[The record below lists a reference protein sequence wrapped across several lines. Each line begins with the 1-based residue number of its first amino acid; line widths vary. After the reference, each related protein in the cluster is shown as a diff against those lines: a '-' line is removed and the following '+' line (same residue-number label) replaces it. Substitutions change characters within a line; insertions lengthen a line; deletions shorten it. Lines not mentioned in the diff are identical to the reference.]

1 MKWEKDLRLPFS
13 CLLID
18 LCREAQQK
26 EERMLKDKILVA
38 DDEKSMR
45 EFLDIMLKKEGYKV
59 ALASNGEEVL
69 KLIEKDIFDL
79 ALVDIRMPKLDG
91 ISALKRIKS
100 FSPETIVI
108 IITAYASAD
117 TAIKAMKEGAYDYIT
132 KPFKIEEIKL
142 IIKNALEKK
151 QLQTENILLK
161 QVVRDRYHFENIIGQ
176 SSKMLELYDLME
188 KVAPTKT
195 NILITG
201 ESGTGKELVAK
212 AIHYN
217 SPRKDKPF
225 VTLNCGAIP
234 ESLIESELF
243 GHMKGAFTDA
253 ITTKKGLFEV
263 ADEGTIFLDEIS
275 ELPLM
280 MQVKLLRVL
289 QDKEFKRV
297 GGTEDIRVDVRIIS
311 ATNKDLEVAVRE
323 KQFREDLFYRLNV
336 IQIKLP
342 TLRERKED
350 IAALTKHFLKRYAED
365 LGKPITGISPE
376 ALRILVQYDYPG
388 NVRELQNI
396 IERAVALETAQELTP
411 QNLTSYLDD
420 QLPQKKGALH
430 LDLPSEGIDLEKVV
444 EDLERT
450 LLLKAL
456 DRTKGIKKKAADLL
470 HINFRSM
477 RYRLEKYGLNDTEE
491 S

>member
-1 MKWEKDLRLPFS
+1 M
-13 CLLID
+13 I
-18 LCREAQQK
+18 
-26 EERMLKDKILVA
+26 KDKILVA
-38 DDEKSMR
+38 DDEQSMR

-59 ALASNGEEVL
+59 SLASNGEEVA
-69 KLIEKDIFDL
+69 KLVDNDLFDL
-79 ALVDIRMPKLDG
+79 VLLDIRMPKLDG
-91 ISALKRIKS
+91 ISALKKIKS
-100 FSPETIVI
+100 NAPETIVI
-108 IITAYASAD
+108 MITAYASAD

-132 KPFKIEEIKL
+132 KPFKVEEIKL

-151 QLQTENILLK
+151 NLQKENILLK
-161 QVVRDRYHFENIIGQ
+161 QVVRDRFHFGNIIGQ
-176 SSKMLELYDLME
+176 SPKMVALYDLLE
-188 KVAPTKT
+188 KVSPTKT

-217 SPRKDKPF
+217 SPRKEKPF

-253 ITTKKGLFEV
+253 IATKKGLFEV

-275 ELPLM
+275 ELPLL

-289 QDKEFKRV
+289 QDREFKRV
-297 GGTEDIRVDVRIIS
+297 GGTEDIRVDVRIIA
-311 ATNKDLEVAVRE
+311 ATNKDLEEAVKE
-323 KQFREDLFYRLNV
+323 KRFREDLFYRLNV

-342 TLRERKED
+342 PLRDRKED
-350 IAALTKHFLKRYAED
+350 IQTLANHFLKKYSQELSKAIS
-365 LGKPITGISPE
+365 KISPE
-376 ALRILVQYDYPG
+376 ALQILLNYEYPG

-396 IERAVALETAQELTP
+396 IERAVALEGSQELTP
-411 QNLTSYLDD
+411 HNLSSYLSE
-420 QLPQKKGALH
+420 QPLLKKGPI
-430 LDLPSEGIDLEKVV
+430 DIEIPNEGIDLEKIV
-444 EDLERT
+444 EDLERS

-456 DRTKGIKKKAADLL
+456 DRTKGIKKKAAELL

-477 RYRLEKYGLNDTEE
+477 RYRLEKYGLNHGVDSELG
-491 S
+491 

>member
-1 MKWEKDLRLPFS
+1 
-13 CLLID
+13 
-18 LCREAQQK
+18 
-26 EERMLKDKILVA
+26 MLKDKILVA
-38 DDEKSMR
+38 DDEQSMR
-45 EFLDIMLKKEGYKV
+45 EFLEIMFKKEGYHV
-59 ALASNGEEVL
+59 SLASNGEEVL
-69 KLIEKDIFDL
+69 KLAEKEIFDL
-79 ALVDIRMPKLDG
+79 VLLDIRMPRLDG
-91 ISALKRIKS
+91 ISALKKIKAL
-100 FSPETIVI
+100 SPETIVI
-108 IITAYASAD
+108 MITAYASAD

-132 KPFKIEEIKL
+132 KPFKLDEIKL

-151 QLQTENILLK
+151 NLQRENILLK
-161 QVVRDRYHFENIIGQ
+161 QVVRERYHFDNIIGQ
-176 SSKMLELYDLME
+176 SSKMIVLYELLE

-234 ESLIESELF
+234 EFLIESELF

-253 ITTKKGLFEV
+253 IATKKGLFEL

-275 ELPLM
+275 ELPLL

-289 QDKEFKRV
+289 QDREFKRV

-311 ATNKDLEVAVRE
+311 ATNKDLEEGVRE
-323 KQFREDLFYRLNV
+323 KRFREDLFYRLNV
-336 IQIKLP
+336 IQIKIP
-342 TLRERKED
+342 PLREKRED
-350 IAALTKHFLKRYAED
+350 IPLLTTHFLKKYSEE
-365 LGKPITGISPE
+365 LNKNISGISPE
-376 ALRILVQYDYPG
+376 ALRILLGYDYPG

-396 IERAVALETAQELTP
+396 IERAVALEISQELSA
-411 QNLTSYLDD
+411 QNLSSYLDE
-420 QLPQKKGALH
+420 QLPMKKRP
-430 LDLPSEGIDLEKVV
+430 LDLEIPNEGIDLEKVV
-444 EDLERT
+444 EDLERM

-456 DRTKGIKKKAADLL
+456 EKTKGIKKKAADLL
-470 HINFRSM
+470 RINFRSM
-477 RYRLEKYGLNDTEE
+477 RYRLEKYGLNHEAD

>member
-1 MKWEKDLRLPFS
+1 M
-13 CLLID
+13 I
-18 LCREAQQK
+18 
-26 EERMLKDKILVA
+26 KDKILVA
-38 DDEKSMR
+38 DDEQSMR

-59 ALASNGEEVL
+59 SLASNGEEVA
-69 KLIEKDIFDL
+69 KLVENDLFDL
-79 ALVDIRMPKLDG
+79 VLLDIRMPKLDG
-91 ISALKRIKS
+91 ISALRKIKANA
-100 FSPETIVI
+100 PETIVI
-108 IITAYASAD
+108 MITAYASAD

-132 KPFKIEEIKL
+132 KPFKVEEIKL

-151 QLQTENILLK
+151 NLQKENVLLK
-161 QVVRDRYHFENIIGQ
+161 QAVRDRFHFGNIIGQ
-176 SSKMLELYDLME
+176 SPKMVVLYDLLE
-188 KVAPTKT
+188 KVSPTKT
-195 NILITG
+195 NILVTG

-217 SPRKDKPF
+217 SPRKEKPF

-253 ITTKKGLFEV
+253 IATKKGLFEV
-263 ADEGTIFLDEIS
+263 ADEGTIFLDEVS
-275 ELPLM
+275 ELPLL

-297 GGTEDIRVDVRIIS
+297 GGTEDIRVDVRIIA
-311 ATNKDLEVAVRE
+311 ATNKELEEAVKE
-323 KQFREDLFYRLNV
+323 KRFRDDLFYRLNV

-342 TLRERKED
+342 PLRDRRED
-350 IAALTKHFLKRYAED
+350 IQTLANHFLKKYSQE
-365 LGKPITGISPE
+365 LNKNILNISPE
-376 ALRILVQYDYPG
+376 ALQILLNYEYPG

-396 IERAVALETAQELTP
+396 IERAVALESSPDLTAH
-411 QNLTSYLDD
+411 NLSSYLSE
-420 QLPQKKGALH
+420 QPLLRKGPI
-430 LDLPSEGIDLEKVV
+430 DIEIPNEGIDLEKMV

-456 DRTKGIKKKAADLL
+456 DRTKGIKKKAAELL

-477 RYRLEKYGLNDTEE
+477 RYRLEKYGLNHGSD
-491 S
+491 SDLA

>member
-1 MKWEKDLRLPFS
+1 
-13 CLLID
+13 
-18 LCREAQQK
+18 
-26 EERMLKDKILVA
+26 
-38 DDEKSMR
+38 
-45 EFLDIMLKKEGYKV
+45 
-59 ALASNGEEVL
+59 
-69 KLIEKDIFDL
+69 
-79 ALVDIRMPKLDG
+79 
-91 ISALKRIKS
+91 
-100 FSPETIVI
+100 
-108 IITAYASAD
+108 
-117 TAIKAMKEGAYDYIT
+117 
-132 KPFKIEEIKL
+132 
-142 IIKNALEKK
+142 
-151 QLQTENILLK
+151 
-161 QVVRDRYHFENIIGQ
+161 
-176 SSKMLELYDLME
+176 
-188 KVAPTKT
+188 
-195 NILITG
+195 
-201 ESGTGKELVAK
+201 
-212 AIHYN
+212 
-217 SPRKDKPF
+217 
-225 VTLNCGAIP
+225 
-234 ESLIESELF
+234 
-243 GHMKGAFTDA
+243 MKGAFTDA

-311 ATNKDLEVAVRE
+311 ATNKDLEEAVRE

-350 IAALTKHFLKRYAED
+350 IVPLANHFLKKYAED
-365 LGKPITGISPE
+365 LGKPITVIAPE

-396 IERAVALETAQELTP
+396 IERAVALEMAQELTP
-411 QNLTSYLDD
+411 QNLSSYLDD
-420 QLPQKKGALH
+420 QLPQKKGALN
-430 LDLPSEGIDLEKVV
+430 LDLPIEGIDLEKVV

-477 RYRLEKYGLNDTEE
+477 RYRLEKYGLNDTGE

>member
-1 MKWEKDLRLPFS
+1 MIKDR
-13 CLLID
+13 
-18 LCREAQQK
+18 
-26 EERMLKDKILVA
+26 ILVA
-38 DDEKSMR
+38 DDEQSMR

-59 ALASNGEEVL
+59 SLASNGEEVA
-69 KLIEKDIFDL
+69 KLVENDLFDL
-79 ALVDIRMPKLDG
+79 VLMDIRMPKLDG
-91 ISALKRIKS
+91 ISALKKIKANA
-100 FSPETIVI
+100 PETVVI
-108 IITAYASAD
+108 MITAYASAD

-132 KPFKIEEIKL
+132 KPFKVEEIKL

-151 QLQTENILLK
+151 NLQKENILLK
-161 QVVRDRYHFENIIGQ
+161 QAVKDRFHFGNIIGQ
-176 SSKMLELYDLME
+176 SPKMVALYDLLE
-188 KVAPTKT
+188 KVSPTKT

-253 ITTKKGLFEV
+253 IATKKGLFEV

-275 ELPLM
+275 ELPLL

-297 GGTEDIRVDVRIIS
+297 GGTEDIRVDVRIIA
-311 ATNKDLEVAVRE
+311 ATNKELEEAVKE
-323 KQFREDLFYRLNV
+323 KRFREDLFYRLNV

-342 TLRERKED
+342 PLRDRRED
-350 IAALTKHFLKRYAED
+350 IQTLADHFLKKYSQE
-365 LGKPITGISPE
+365 LSKNIMKISPE
-376 ALRILVQYDYPG
+376 ALQILLNYGYPG

-396 IERAVALETAQELTP
+396 IERAVALESSPDLTAH
-411 QNLTSYLDD
+411 NLSSYLSE
-420 QLPQKKGALH
+420 QPLLRKGPI
-430 LDLPSEGIDLEKVV
+430 DIEIPNEGVDLEKMV

-456 DRTKGIKKKAADLL
+456 DKTKGIKKKAAELL

-477 RYRLEKYGLNDTEE
+477 RYRLEKYGLNHGSDSELA
-491 S
+491 

>member
-1 MKWEKDLRLPFS
+1 M
-13 CLLID
+13 I
-18 LCREAQQK
+18 
-26 EERMLKDKILVA
+26 KDKILVA
-38 DDEKSMR
+38 DDEQSMR

-59 ALASNGEEVL
+59 SLASNGEEVA
-69 KLIEKDIFDL
+69 KLVENDLFDL
-79 ALVDIRMPKLDG
+79 VLLDIRMPKLDG
-91 ISALKRIKS
+91 ISALRKIKANA
-100 FSPETIVI
+100 PETIVI
-108 IITAYASAD
+108 MITAYASAD

-132 KPFKIEEIKL
+132 KPFKVEEIKL

-151 QLQTENILLK
+151 NLQKENVLLK
-161 QVVRDRYHFENIIGQ
+161 QAVRDRFHFGNIIGQ
-176 SSKMLELYDLME
+176 SPKMVVLYDLLE
-188 KVAPTKT
+188 KVSPTKT
-195 NILITG
+195 NILVTG

-217 SPRKDKPF
+217 SPRKEKPF

-253 ITTKKGLFEV
+253 IATKKGLFEV
-263 ADEGTIFLDEIS
+263 ADEGTIFLDEVS
-275 ELPLM
+275 ELPLL

-297 GGTEDIRVDVRIIS
+297 GGTEDIRVDVRIIA
-311 ATNKDLEVAVRE
+311 ATNKELEEAVKE
-323 KQFREDLFYRLNV
+323 KRFRDDLFYRLNV

-342 TLRERKED
+342 PLRDRRED
-350 IAALTKHFLKRYAED
+350 IQTLADHFLKKYSQE
-365 LGKPITGISPE
+365 LNKNILNISPE
-376 ALRILVQYDYPG
+376 ALQILLNYEYPG

-396 IERAVALETAQELTP
+396 IERAVALESSPDLTAH
-411 QNLTSYLDD
+411 NLSSYLSE
-420 QLPQKKGALH
+420 QPLLRKGPI
-430 LDLPSEGIDLEKVV
+430 DIEIPNEGIDLEKMV

-456 DRTKGIKKKAADLL
+456 DRTKGIKKKAAELL

-477 RYRLEKYGLNDTEE
+477 RYRLEKYGLNHGSD
-491 S
+491 SDLA

>member
-1 MKWEKDLRLPFS
+1 M
-13 CLLID
+13 I
-18 LCREAQQK
+18 
-26 EERMLKDKILVA
+26 KDKILVA
-38 DDEKSMR
+38 DDEQSMR
-45 EFLDIMLKKEGYKV
+45 EFLDIMLKKEEYKV
-59 ALASNGEEVL
+59 SLASNGEEVV
-69 KLIEKDIFDL
+69 KLIDNDLFDL
-79 ALVDIRMPKLDG
+79 VLLDIRMPKLDG
-91 ISALKRIKS
+91 ISALKKIKAIA
-100 FSPETIVI
+100 PETIVI
-108 IITAYASAD
+108 MITAYASAD

-151 QLQTENILLK
+151 NLQKENILLK
-161 QVVRDRYHFENIIGQ
+161 RVVRDRYHFGNIIGQ
-176 SSKMLELYDLME
+176 SPKMVVLYDLLE
-188 KVAPTKT
+188 KVSPTKT

-217 SPRKDKPF
+217 SPRKEKPF

-253 ITTKKGLFEV
+253 IATKKGLFEV

-275 ELPLM
+275 ELPLL

-311 ATNKDLEVAVRE
+311 ATNKDLEEGVKE
-323 KQFREDLFYRLNV
+323 KRFREDLFYRLNV

-342 TLRERKED
+342 PLRDRKED
-350 IAALTKHFLKRYAED
+350 VQILANHFLKKYSEELNKNIA
-365 LGKPITGISPE
+365 KISPE
-376 ALRILVQYDYPG
+376 AFPILLNYEYPG

-396 IERAVALETAQELTP
+396 IERAVALESNQELTAH
-411 QNLTSYLDD
+411 NLSSYLNE
-420 QLPQKKGALH
+420 QHLLRKGPI
-430 LDLPSEGIDLEKVV
+430 DIEIPNEGIDLEKMV

-456 DRTKGIKKKAADLL
+456 DKTKGIKKKAAELL

-477 RYRLEKYGLNDTEE
+477 RYRLEKYGLNHGVDSELG
-491 S
+491 

>member
-1 MKWEKDLRLPFS
+1 M
-13 CLLID
+13 I
-18 LCREAQQK
+18 
-26 EERMLKDKILVA
+26 KDKILVA
-38 DDEKSMR
+38 DDEQSMR

-59 ALASNGEEVL
+59 SLASNGEEVV
-69 KLIEKDIFDL
+69 KLVESDVFDL
-79 ALVDIRMPKLDG
+79 VLLDIRMPKLDG
-91 ISALKRIKS
+91 ISSLKKIKVNA
-100 FSPETIVI
+100 PETIVI
-108 IITAYASAD
+108 MITAYASAD

-132 KPFKIEEIKL
+132 KPFKVEEIKL

-151 QLQTENILLK
+151 NLQKENTLLK
-161 QVVRDRYHFENIIGQ
+161 QAVRDRFHFGNIIGQ
-176 SSKMLELYDLME
+176 SPKMVTLYDLLE
-188 KVAPTKT
+188 KVSPTKT
-195 NILITG
+195 NILLTG

-253 ITTKKGLFEV
+253 IATKKGLFEV

-275 ELPLM
+275 ELPLL

-297 GGTEDIRVDVRIIS
+297 GGTEDIRVDVRIIA
-311 ATNKDLEVAVRE
+311 ATNKELEEAVKE
-323 KQFREDLFYRLNV
+323 KHFREDLFYRLNV

-342 TLRERKED
+342 PLRDRRED
-350 IAALTKHFLKRYAED
+350 IQTLANHFLKKYSQE
-365 LGKPITGISPE
+365 LSKNISKISPE
-376 ALRILVQYDYPG
+376 AIQILMNYEYPG

-396 IERAVALETAQELTP
+396 IERAVALESSSDLTAH
-411 QNLTSYLDD
+411 NLSSYLSE
-420 QLPQKKGALH
+420 QPLQKKGAI
-430 LDLPSEGIDLEKVV
+430 DIEIPSEGIDLERMV

-456 DRTKGIKKKAADLL
+456 DRTKGIKKKAAELL

-477 RYRLEKYGLNDTEE
+477 RYRLEKYGLNHGSD
-491 S
+491 SDLA

>member
-1 MKWEKDLRLPFS
+1 
-13 CLLID
+13 
-18 LCREAQQK
+18 
-26 EERMLKDKILVA
+26 MLKDKILVA

-59 ALASNGEEVL
+59 TLASNGEEVM

-79 ALVDIRMPKLDG
+79 ALVDIRMPRQDG
-91 ISALKRIKS
+91 ISVLKKIKS
-100 FSPETIVI
+100 ISPETVVIVM
-108 IITAYASAD
+108 TAYASAD

-132 KPFKIEEIKL
+132 KPFKIDEIKL
-142 IIKNALEKK
+142 IIQNALEKK
-151 QLQTENILLK
+151 HLQKENLLLK

-176 SSKMLELYDLME
+176 SSKMLELYDLLE

-243 GHMKGAFTDA
+243 GHMRGAFTDA
-253 ITTKKGLFEV
+253 ISTKKGLFEV

-289 QDKEFKRV
+289 QDGEFKRV

-311 ATNKDLEVAVRE
+311 ATNKNLEEAVRE

-336 IQIKLP
+336 IQIRIP
-342 TLRERKED
+342 SLRERKED
-350 IAALTKHFLKRYAED
+350 IPLLTSHFLKKYSEE
-365 LGKPITGISPE
+365 LGKQISQISPE
-376 ALRILVQYDYPG
+376 ALRVLVQYDYPG

-396 IERAVALETAQELTP
+396 IERAMALETSQELTA
-411 QNLTSYLDD
+411 QNLSSYIEE
-420 QLPQKKGALH
+420 QLPIKKRP
-430 LDLPSEGIDLEKVV
+430 LDLEIPSEGVDLEKIV
-444 EDLERT
+444 EDVERT

-456 DRTKGIKKKAADLL
+456 DRTKGIKKKAAELL

-477 RYRLEKYGLNDTEE
+477 RYRLEKYGLNHDDEP
-491 S
+491 

>member
-1 MKWEKDLRLPFS
+1 M
-13 CLLID
+13 
-18 LCREAQQK
+18 QK
-26 EERMLKDKILVA
+26 EKILVA

-45 EFLDIMLKKEGYKV
+45 EFLEIMLRKEGYRV
-59 ALASNGEEVL
+59 TLASNGEEAVRWA
-69 KLIEKDIFDL
+69 EREIFDL
-79 ALVDIRMPKLDG
+79 ALLDIRMPKVDG
-91 ISALKRIKS
+91 LSALKKIKTL
-100 FSPETIVI
+100 SPETVVIVI
-108 IITAYASAD
+108 TAFASAD
-117 TAIKAMKEGAYDYIT
+117 TAIRAMKEGAYDYIT
-132 KPFKIEEIKL
+132 KPFKVDEIKL
-142 IIKNALEKK
+142 IIRNALEKK
-151 QLQTENILLK
+151 NLEKENLLLK
-161 QVVRDRYHFENIIGQ
+161 QVVQERYHFGNIVGQ
-176 SSKMLELYDLME
+176 SPKMLELYRLLE

-253 ITTKKGLFEV
+253 VSTKKGLFEV

-280 MQVKLLRVL
+280 MQVKLLRVI

-311 ATNKDLEVAVRE
+311 ATNKDLEEAVRE
-323 KQFREDLFYRLNV
+323 KRFREDLFYRLNV

-342 TLRERKED
+342 PLRERKED
-350 IAALTKHFLKRYAED
+350 IPLLADHFLKKYCEE
-365 LGKPITGISPE
+365 LGKSITRISPE
-376 ALRILVQYDYPG
+376 ALQFLMNYDFPG

-396 IERAVALETAQELTP
+396 IERAVALETGSQLSLE
-411 QNLTSYLDD
+411 NLSSYLEN
-420 QLPQKKGALH
+420 QLPAKKGAFDI
-430 LDLPSEGIDLEKVV
+430 DLPEEGIDLEKVV
-444 EDLERT
+444 ADLEKM

-456 DRTKGIKKKAADLL
+456 DRAKGVKKKAAELL
-470 HINFRSM
+470 RINFRSM
-477 RYRLEKYGLNDTEE
+477 RYRLDKYGLNSNGLESEEE

>member
-1 MKWEKDLRLPFS
+1 M
-13 CLLID
+13 I
-18 LCREAQQK
+18 
-26 EERMLKDKILVA
+26 KDKILVA
-38 DDEKSMR
+38 DDEQSMR
-45 EFLDIMLKKEGYKV
+45 EFLEIMLKKEGYKV
-59 ALASNGEEVL
+59 SLASNGDEVV
-69 KLIEKDIFDL
+69 KLVDNDLFDL
-79 ALVDIRMPKLDG
+79 VLLDIRMPKLDG
-91 ISALKRIKS
+91 ISALKKIKANA
-100 FSPETIVI
+100 PETIVI
-108 IITAYASAD
+108 MITAYASAD

-132 KPFKIEEIKL
+132 KPFKVEEIKL

-151 QLQTENILLK
+151 NLQKENILLK
-161 QVVRDRYHFENIIGQ
+161 QVVRDRYHFGNIIGQ
-176 SSKMLELYDLME
+176 SSKMMALYDLLE
-188 KVAPTKT
+188 KVSPTKT

-217 SPRKDKPF
+217 SPRKEKPF

-253 ITTKKGLFEV
+253 IATKKGLFEV

-275 ELPLM
+275 ELPLL

-311 ATNKDLEVAVRE
+311 ATNKDLEEAVKE
-323 KQFREDLFYRLNV
+323 KRFREDLFYRLNV

-342 TLRERKED
+342 PLRDRKED
-350 IAALTKHFLKRYAED
+350 IQILASHFLKKYSEE
-365 LGKPITGISPE
+365 LNKNILKISPE
-376 ALRILVQYDYPG
+376 ALQILLSYEYPG

-396 IERAVALETAQELTP
+396 IERAVALESSQELTAH
-411 QNLTSYLDD
+411 NLSSYLSE
-420 QLPQKKGALH
+420 QPFLKKGPI
-430 LDLPSEGIDLEKVV
+430 DIEIPNEGIDLEKMV

-456 DRTKGIKKKAADLL
+456 DKTKGIKKKAAELL

-477 RYRLEKYGLNDTEE
+477 RYRLEKYGLNHGMDSELG
-491 S
+491 

>member
-1 MKWEKDLRLPFS
+1 M
-13 CLLID
+13 I
-18 LCREAQQK
+18 
-26 EERMLKDKILVA
+26 KDKILVA
-38 DDEKSMR
+38 DDEQSMR

-59 ALASNGEEVL
+59 SLASNGEEVA
-69 KLIEKDIFDL
+69 KLVENDLFDL
-79 ALVDIRMPKLDG
+79 VLLDIRMPKLDG
-91 ISALKRIKS
+91 ISALKKIKANA
-100 FSPETIVI
+100 PETIVI
-108 IITAYASAD
+108 MITAYASAD

-132 KPFKIEEIKL
+132 KPFKVEEIKL

-151 QLQTENILLK
+151 NLQKENVLLK
-161 QVVRDRYHFENIIGQ
+161 QAVRDRFHFGNIIGQ
-176 SSKMLELYDLME
+176 SPKMVVLYDLLE
-188 KVAPTKT
+188 KVSPTKT
-195 NILITG
+195 NILVTG

-217 SPRKDKPF
+217 SPRKEKPF

-253 ITTKKGLFEV
+253 IATKKGLFEV
-263 ADEGTIFLDEIS
+263 ADEGTIFLDEVS
-275 ELPLM
+275 ELPLL

-297 GGTEDIRVDVRIIS
+297 GGTEDIRVDVRIIA
-311 ATNKDLEVAVRE
+311 ATNKELEEAVKE
-323 KQFREDLFYRLNV
+323 KRFRDDLFYRLNV

-342 TLRERKED
+342 PLRDRRED
-350 IAALTKHFLKRYAED
+350 IQTLANHFLKKYSQE
-365 LGKPITGISPE
+365 LNKNILNISLE
-376 ALRILVQYDYPG
+376 ALQILLNYEYPG

-396 IERAVALETAQELTP
+396 IERAVALESSPDLTAH
-411 QNLTSYLDD
+411 NLSSYLSE
-420 QLPQKKGALH
+420 QPLLRKGPI
-430 LDLPSEGIDLEKVV
+430 DIEIPNEGIDLEKMV

-456 DRTKGIKKKAADLL
+456 DRTKGIKKKAAELL

-477 RYRLEKYGLNDTEE
+477 RYRLEKYGLNHGSD
-491 S
+491 SDLA

>member
-1 MKWEKDLRLPFS
+1 
-13 CLLID
+13 
-18 LCREAQQK
+18 
-26 EERMLKDKILVA
+26 MLKDKILVA
-38 DDEKSMR
+38 DDEQSMR
-45 EFLDIMLKKEGYKV
+45 EFLEIMFKKEGYHV
-59 ALASNGEEVL
+59 SLAPNGEEVL
-69 KLIEKDIFDL
+69 KLAEKEIFDL
-79 ALVDIRMPKLDG
+79 VLLDIRMPRLDG
-91 ISALKRIKS
+91 ISVLKKLKAI
-100 FSPETIVI
+100 SPETIVI
-108 IITAYASAD
+108 MITAYASAD

-132 KPFKIEEIKL
+132 KPFKVEEIKL

-151 QLQTENILLK
+151 NLQQENILLK
-161 QVVRDRYHFENIIGQ
+161 QVVRDRYHFDNIIGQ
-176 SSKMLELYDLME
+176 SSKMLALYDLLE

-212 AIHYN
+212 AMHYN

-234 ESLIESELF
+234 EPLIESELF

-253 ITTKKGLFEV
+253 IATKKGLFEL

-275 ELPLM
+275 ELPLL

-311 ATNKDLEVAVRE
+311 ATNRDLEEGVRE
-323 KQFREDLFYRLNV
+323 KRFREDLFYRLNV
-336 IQIKLP
+336 IQIKIP
-342 TLRERKED
+342 PLREKRED
-350 IAALTKHFLKRYAED
+350 IPFLATHFLKKYSEE
-365 LGKPITGISPE
+365 LNKNMSTISPE
-376 ALRILVQYDYPG
+376 ALRILLNYDYPG

-396 IERAVALETAQELTP
+396 IERAVALESTQELTA
-411 QNLTSYLDD
+411 QNLSSYLDE
-420 QLPQKKGALH
+420 QLPLKKRP
-430 LDLPSEGIDLEKVV
+430 LDLEIPNEGIDLEKVV

-456 DRTKGIKKKAADLL
+456 EKTKGIKKKAADLL

-477 RYRLEKYGLNDTEE
+477 RYRLEKYRLNQDGDSEPM
-491 S
+491 

>member
-1 MKWEKDLRLPFS
+1 
-13 CLLID
+13 
-18 LCREAQQK
+18 
-26 EERMLKDKILVA
+26 MLKDKILVA
-38 DDEKSMR
+38 DDEQSMR

-59 ALASNGEEVL
+59 SLASNGEEVV
-69 KLIEKDIFDL
+69 KLIDNDLFDL
-79 ALVDIRMPKLDG
+79 VLLDIRMPKLDG
-91 ISALKRIKS
+91 ISALKKIKAIA
-100 FSPETIVI
+100 PETIVI
-108 IITAYASAD
+108 MITAYASAD

-132 KPFKIEEIKL
+132 KPFKVEEIKL
-142 IIKNALEKK
+142 IIKNALEKIN
-151 QLQTENILLK
+151 LQKENILLK
-161 QVVRDRYHFENIIGQ
+161 QVVRDRYHFGNIIGQ
-176 SSKMLELYDLME
+176 SPKMVALYDLLE
-188 KVAPTKT
+188 KVSPTKT

-217 SPRKDKPF
+217 SPRKEKPF

-234 ESLIESELF
+234 EALIESELF

-253 ITTKKGLFEV
+253 IATKKGLFEV

-275 ELPLM
+275 ELPLL

-311 ATNKDLEVAVRE
+311 ATNKDLEGAVRE
-323 KQFREDLFYRLNV
+323 KLFREDLFYRLNV

-342 TLRERKED
+342 PLRERKED
-350 IAALTKHFLKRYAED
+350 IPVLANHFLKKYSEE
-365 LGKPITGISPE
+365 LNKNISKISPE
-376 ALRILVQYDYPG
+376 TIQILLHYEYPG

-396 IERAVALETAQELTP
+396 IERAVALEGSQELTAV
-411 QNLTSYLDD
+411 NLNSYLSE
-420 QLPQKKGALH
+420 QPLLKKGSM
-430 LDLPSEGIDLEKVV
+430 DIEIPNEGIDLEKMV

-456 DRTKGIKKKAADLL
+456 DKTKGIKKKAAELL

-477 RYRLEKYGLNDTEE
+477 RYRLEKYGLNHGVDYQPD
-491 S
+491 